1 MEREKLKRRKVLLS
15 NSIMPWFI
23 GISDDLMFFIAIN
36 SLFFTVVKGLS
47 AAEITFLTTISNLSY
62 ILLQIPALKIV
73 RKIGNIKSIRIGTMM
88 LLCSSILIT
97 FSNHYLGIIMGYILY
112 QPAFLFKKMENVVIE
127 NNLRYLNKQEDYI
140 KISSKAKVVYSV
152 ITTIIAL
159 IAGGIFAF
167 NHYLPMYLCIAI
179 CALNVLLSFC
189 IFDANDKEQ
198 NICKNKKRERMKFSK
213 MMGTIFLSFALLYP
227 IINVGQN
234 NSQLFIQ
241 YNLEVHFDIGLTAT
255 YLGIIIATSRISR
268 IIGNLGFRKIYNR
281 YKDKVSI
288 LLSVMAIIAFACI
301 LLGSYLNSVILIK
314 FALMTIGFDIILA
327 IRDPVEVYINDLLLK
342 NTKAEEHQK
351 AISYLQLS
359 RRVVATVM
367 SFIFSILLIQ
377 FDLSYIIIC
386 LFVFAMISLGVN
398 YRLYRMIKEK

>member
-1 MEREKLKRRKVLLS
+1 MEKLKRRKVLLS

-23 GISDDLMFFIAIN
+23 GISGDLMFFIAIN
-36 SLFFTVVKGLS
+36 SLFLTVVKGLS
-47 AAEITFLTTISNLSY
+47 AAEITFLITISNLSC
-62 ILLQIPALKIV
+62 ILLQVPVLKIV
-73 RKIGNIKSIRIGTMM
+73 QKIGNIKSIRIGTIM

-97 FSNHYLGIIMGYILY
+97 FSNDYLGIIMGYILY
-112 QPAFLFKKMENVVIE
+112 QPSFLFKKMEDVVIE
-127 NNLRYLNKQEDYI
+127 NNLQYLNKQGNYI
-140 KISSKAKVVYSV
+140 KISSKAKVIYAI
-152 ITTIIAL
+152 ITTIIAF

-179 CALNVLLSFC
+179 CVLNVLLSFC

-198 NICKNKKRERMKFSK
+198 NICKNRKRERIKFSK
-213 MMGTIFLSFALLYP
+213 LIGTIFLSFALLYP

-241 YNLEVHFDIGLTAT
+241 YNLEAYFDIGLTAT

-268 IIGNLGFRKIYNR
+268 IIGNLGFRKIYNK

-288 LLSVMAIIAFACI
+288 LLSAMAIIAFACI
-301 LLGSYLNSVILIK
+301 LLGSHLNSVILIK
-314 FALMTIGFDIILA
+314 FVVMTIGFNIILA

-359 RRVVATVM
+359 RRIVETVI
-367 SFIFSILLIQ
+367 SLTFSILLTR
-377 FDLSYIIIC
+377 FNLSYIIIC

>member
-97 FSNHYLGIIMGYILY
+97 FSNHYLGLIMGYILY
-112 QPAFLFKKMENVVIE
+112 QTAFLFKKMENVVIE

>member
-1 MEREKLKRRKVLLS
+1 MEKLKRRKVLLS

-23 GISDDLMFFIAIN
+23 GISGDLMFFIAIN
-36 SLFFTVVKGLS
+36 SLFLTVVKGLS
-47 AAEITFLTTISNLSY
+47 AAEITFLITISNLSC
-62 ILLQIPALKIV
+62 ILLQVPVLKIV
-73 RKIGNIKSIRIGTMM
+73 QKIGNIKSIRIGTIM

-97 FSNHYLGIIMGYILY
+97 FSNDYLGIIMGYILY
-112 QPAFLFKKMENVVIE
+112 QPSFLFKKMEDVVIE
-127 NNLRYLNKQEDYI
+127 NNLQYLNKQGNYI
-140 KISSKAKVVYSV
+140 KISSKAKVIYAI
-152 ITTIIAL
+152 ITTIIAF

-179 CALNVLLSFC
+179 CVLNVLLSFC

-198 NICKNKKRERMKFSK
+198 NICKNRKRERIKFSK
-213 MMGTIFLSFALLYP
+213 LIGIIFLSFALLYP

-268 IIGNLGFRKIYNR
+268 IIGNLGFRKIYNK

-288 LLSVMAIIAFACI
+288 LLSAMAIIAFACI
-301 LLGSYLNSVILIK
+301 LLGSHLNSVILIK
-314 FALMTIGFDIILA
+314 FVVMTIGFNIILA

-359 RRVVATVM
+359 RRIVETVI
-367 SFIFSILLIQ
+367 SLTFSILLTR
-377 FDLSYIIIC
+377 FNLSYIIIC